1 MRKRG
6 NKKKEEKTMLN
17 IQTDHEICMM
27 EVKGDILTIG
37 AEIGGVINSLY
48 NQISSE
54 EGREFFKDVIK
65 VIVNDYPCTWKL
77 DETTKDVKIDGKAM
91 EAILRKMRGEERG

>member
-1 MRKRG
+1 
-6 NKKKEEKTMLN
+6 
-17 IQTDHEICMM
+17 M

-37 AEIGGVINSLY
+37 AEIGCVIHHLY

-54 EGREFFKDVIK
+54 EGRELFKDVIK

-77 DETTKDVKIDGKAM
+77 DEAPKGVKIDGKAM

>member
-1 MRKRG
+1 
-6 NKKKEEKTMLN
+6 MLN
-17 IQTDHEICMM
+17 IQVDRGICRL

-37 AEIGGVINSLY
+37 AELGSVIHHLY
-48 NQISSE
+48 NQIPSE
-54 EGREFFKDVIK
+54 EDREIFKDVIK

-77 DETTKDVKIDGKAM
+77 DEAPKGVKIDGKAM

>member
-1 MRKRG
+1 
-6 NKKKEEKTMLN
+6 MLN
-17 IQTDHEICMM
+17 IQVDRGIYRM

-54 EGREFFKDVIK
+54 EGRE
-65 VIVNDYPCTWKL
+65 
-77 DETTKDVKIDGKAM
+77 KADQ
-91 EAILRKMRGEERG
+91 ASMRF

>member
-1 MRKRG
+1 
-6 NKKKEEKTMLN
+6 MLN
-17 IQTDHEICMM
+17 IQVDRGICRL

-37 AEIGGVINSLY
+37 AEIGCVIYSLY

-54 EGREFFKDVIK
+54 KSRETFRKIIK
-65 VIVNDYPCTWKL
+65 YTVNDYEETWEL
-77 DETTKDVKIDGKAM
+77 DEAPKGVKIDGKAM